1 MKNGNRIQ
9 VVFWALPLALFTILI
24 DQITKVSAINQLC
37 TAGGQACAGL
47 EGRLV
52 DYVVRGPF
60 PRLDTFL
67 PIIELDFHLNT
78 NAALSIPIPGPPA
91 IEFVILFGIMLA
103 LAAWLWREGGRQ
115 NAIGVGLILGGAIGN
130 VIDRFVH
137 GAVVD
142 FLALHYGSWTAFI
155 FNVADAAITLGVIWL
170 FMEQLILRPRRNA
183 QAVVS

>member
-1 MKNGNRIQ
+1 MKNGNRIH
-9 VVFWALPLALFTILI
+9 VVFWALPLVLFTILL
-24 DQITKVSAINQLC
+24 DQVTKVAAINQLC
-37 TAGGQACAGL
+37 TVSGLACADV

-52 DYVVRGPF
+52 DYAVRGP
-60 PRLDTFL
+60 RERIDTFF
-67 PIIELDFHLNT
+67 PFIELDFHLNT

-91 IEFVILFGIMLA
+91 MEFVILFAIMFA

-130 VIDRFVH
+130 VIDRLMH

-170 FMEQLILRPRRNA
+170 FAEQLILRPRRNA